1 MRRVSLVL
9 AVIGL
14 IGFGCQQAS
23 EPSPVAKPEES
34 VAPVEQATPAEPPKP
49 EGFSQV
55 TFKLVDKRKSLQD
68 NPALVEVKNTTNASD
83 PWSAAAQ
90 SYFTIGSK
98 ASLLGLQHS
107 IELHKAQ
114 FDKPPTF
121 AEFET
126 MYRQAGVQFK
136 GLYPWQAY
144 AYDDEEGT
152 VCILEDRAEKKRMHE
167 EKGVP
172 YAEEEQGQ
180 RVN

>member
-9 AVIGL
+9 AVIGM
-14 IGFGCQQAS
+14 IGSGCQQAS
-23 EPSPVAKPEES
+23 EPSPAAKQGEAA
-34 VAPVEQATPAEPPKP
+34 APVEPAVAAEPPKP

-83 PWSAAAQ
+83 PWTAAAQ

-98 ASLLGLQHS
+98 TSLLALQHG

-114 FDKPPTF
+114 FEKPPTF

-136 GLYPWQAY
+136 GLYPWQVY
-144 AYDDEEGT
+144 AYDDEQGT

-172 YAEEEQGQ
+172 YAEEEQGE
-180 RVN
+180 RIN